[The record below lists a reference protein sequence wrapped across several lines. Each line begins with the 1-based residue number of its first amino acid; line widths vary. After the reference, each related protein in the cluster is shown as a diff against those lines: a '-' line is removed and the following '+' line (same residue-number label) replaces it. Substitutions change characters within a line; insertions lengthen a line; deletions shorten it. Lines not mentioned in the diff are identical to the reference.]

1 MKIHLLIGL
10 KLTGNRKRTGQIA
23 THDRDNRGRS
33 RLLGRSFAIVTYDK
47 EGKSCQEKTEK
58 HRDPKDPLT
67 MHGATLTFNPGS
79 SGSESTTVRILKGTG
94 DRQQS
99 YSMSENRPGLQ

>member
-1 MKIHLLIGL
+1 
-10 KLTGNRKRTGQIA
+10 
-23 THDRDNRGRS
+23 
-33 RLLGRSFAIVTYDK
+33 
-47 EGKSCQEKTEK
+47 
-58 HRDPKDPLT
+58 